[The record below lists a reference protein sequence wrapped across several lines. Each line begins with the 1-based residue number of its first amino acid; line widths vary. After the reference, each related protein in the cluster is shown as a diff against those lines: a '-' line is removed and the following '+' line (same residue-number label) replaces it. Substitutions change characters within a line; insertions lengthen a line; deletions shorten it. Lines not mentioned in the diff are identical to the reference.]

1 MAAFG
6 NSGNRSCVAPGSK
19 NKRKM
24 LNFKKKILIIF
35 AVGSNENQ
43 KSHVAMA
50 KRQLANA
57 FEDIRFAPDMWTKP
71 IGLPHSKP
79 FLNTVGVT
87 YVHVVEDR
95 VLQAFR
101 DVERRCGRTVARSRR
116 GEILIDVDLLFYED
130 HFCHEED
137 WDRDYIRQL
146 VRELKSYLSEEE
158 WKMLAEK
165 IKE

>member
-6 NSGNRSCVAPGSK
+6 NSGNSSSVAPGSK
-19 NKRKM
+19 NIRKM

-71 IGLPHSKP
+71 IGLPHSKS

-137 WDRDYIRQL
+137 WDRDYIQQL
-146 VRELKSYLSEEE
+146 VRELKPYLSEEE
-158 WKMLAEK
+158 WKMLAVK